1 MTPLDE
7 AILENDSLPQHQ
19 RRTNQAIADMFG
31 TSEAAVRRHRKALKR
46 RSEMGKGGVDEY
58 FGVPVEAISARGK
71 TVRLAD
77 GSYEK
82 ITYKP
87 GVAERSE
94 VQAHRYEDLAPIFA
108 EPPAPLPA
116 HEVPTPSTVVV
127 VVSDLQIGKTDQ
139 RGGTEKTVRRV
150 RSAVAQIADH
160 VAGRFRKVILVD
172 CGDATEGFSNMV
184 SQSQTNDL
192 PLTYQIRTAQALLA
206 DTLRALAPTAEEVT
220 YVAVP
225 SNHCQV
231 RTGIGR
237 SNRASFPGDDYGL
250 LIADNIRQIV
260 GGRPGY
266 EHVHFKTPGKWL
278 ESLTVTAADGT
289 VMGVTHGHAAG
300 AKNRVADW
308 YRGQVFGCVA
318 GMQDAW
324 VLLHGHWHAFSVQT
338 VGENRQIICAPT
350 ADPGSSWFQNASGES
365 SRPALLTFELGGG
378 TSSNW
383 RLWP

>member
-7 AILENDSLPQHQ
+7 AILENDALPQHQ
-19 RRTNQAIADMFG
+19 RRTNQAIADEFG

-46 RSEMGKGGVDEY
+46 RSEMSKGGVDEY

-71 TVRLAD
+71 TVRLPD

-87 GVAERSE
+87 GVAERGE

-108 EPPAPLPA
+108 APAATAP
-116 HEVPTPSTVVV
+116 EVSTLSTAVV

-139 RGGTEKTVRRV
+139 RGGTEETIRRV
-150 RSAVAQIADH
+150 RSTVARIADH
-160 VAGRFRKVILVD
+160 AAGRYRKVILVD
-172 CGDATEGFSNMV
+172 CGDSTEGFSNTV
-184 SQSQTNDL
+184 SQAQTNDL

-206 DTLRALAPTAEEVT
+206 DTLRALTPTAPEVT

-250 LIADNIRQIV
+250 LIADNIRQIIA
-260 GGRPGY
+260 GRPGY
-266 EHVHFKTPGKWL
+266 EHVQFETPERRL
-278 ESLTVTAADGT
+278 ESLTVRAADGT
-289 VMGVTHGHAAG
+289 TMGVTHGHAAG
-300 AKNRVADW
+300 SRSRVADW
-308 YRGQVFGCVA
+308 FRGQAFGCVA
-318 GMQDAW
+318 GMQHAR
-324 VLLHGHWHAFSVQT
+324 VLLHGHWHSFSVQT
-338 VGENRQIICAPT
+338 VGDSRQIICAPT
-350 ADPGSSWFQNASGES
+350 ADPGSSWFQNASGDS
-365 SRPALLTFELGGG
+365 STPSLLTFELGAG
-378 TSSNW
+378 TSSGW
-383 RLWP
+383 RLWS

>member
-7 AILENDSLPQHQ
+7 AILENDSLPRNQ
-19 RRTNQAIADMFG
+19 RRTNQAIADEYG

-46 RSEMGKGGVDEY
+46 RSEMSRGGIDEY
-58 FGVPVEAISARGK
+58 FGVPVGAITARGK

-87 GVAERSE
+87 GAAEREE
-94 VQAHRYEDLAPIFA
+94 VQARRFEDLAPIFA
-108 EPPAPLPA
+108 EPVKAA
-116 HEVPTPSTVVV
+116 AEVPSPSTLVV
-127 VVSDLQIGKTDQ
+127 VVSDLQIGKTD
-139 RGGTEKTVRRV
+139 RSGGTEETVRRT
-150 RSAVAQIADH
+150 RAAVASIADWA
-160 VAGRFRKVILVD
+160 AGRYRQVILVD
-172 CGDATEGFSNMV
+172 CGDSTEGFSNTV
-184 SQSQTNDL
+184 SQAQTNDL

-206 DTLRALAPTAEEVT
+206 DTLRTLTPAAPEVT

-260 GGRPGY
+260 SGRPGY
-266 EHVHFKTPGKWL
+266 ERVQFEVPERRL
-278 ESLTVTAADGT
+278 ESLTVRAADGT

-300 AKNRVADW
+300 SKSRVAEW
-308 YRGQVFGCVA
+308 FRGQAFGCVA
-318 GMQDAW
+318 GMQHAR
-324 VLLHGHWHAFSVQT
+324 VLLHGHWHSFSVQT
-338 VGENRQIICAPT
+338 VGDNRQIVCAPT
-350 ADPGSSWFQNASGES
+350 IDPGSSWFQNASGES
-365 SRPALLTFELGGG
+365 SLPRLLTFELGGG
-378 TSSNW
+378 TSSGW
-383 RLWP
+383 RLWS

>member
-7 AILENDSLPQHQ
+7 AIIKNDTLPQQQ
-19 RRTNQAIADMFG
+19 RRTNQAIADEFG

-46 RSEMGKGGVDEY
+46 RSEMGRGGVDEY
-58 FGVPVEAISARGK
+58 FGVPVEAITARGK

-87 GVAERSE
+87 GAAERSE
-94 VQAHRYEDLAPIFA
+94 VQARRFEDLAPIFM
-108 EPPAPLPA
+108 EPASPAT
-116 HEVPTPSTVVV
+116 EVASPSTVVV

-139 RGGTEKTVRRV
+139 GGGTEETVRRV
-150 RSAVAQIADH
+150 RAAVARIVGH
-160 VAGRFRKVILVD
+160 VTGRYRKVILVD
-172 CGDATEGFSNMV
+172 CGDSTEGFSNTV

-206 DTLRALAPTAEEVT
+206 DTLKALAPAAPEVT

-260 GGRPGY
+260 AGRPGY
-266 EHVHFKTPGKWL
+266 EHVQFETPGKRL
-278 ESLTVTAADGT
+278 ESLTVRAADGT

-300 AKNRVADW
+300 SKTRVADW
-308 YRGQVFGCVA
+308 FRGQAFGCVA
-318 GMQDAW
+318 GLQDAR
-324 VLLHGHWHAFSVQT
+324 VLLHGHWHSFSVQT
-338 VGENRQIICAPT
+338 VGDSRQIICAPT
-350 ADPGSSWFQNASGES
+350 ADPGSSWFQNASGDS
-365 SRPALLTFELGGG
+365 SAPSLLTFDLGGG
-378 TSSNW
+378 MSSGW
-383 RLWP
+383 RLWS

>member
-7 AILENDSLPQHQ
+7 AILENDALPQHQ
-19 RRTNQAIADMFG
+19 RRTNQAIADEFG

-94 VQAHRYEDLAPIFA
+94 VRAHRYEDLAPIFA
-108 EPPAPLPA
+108 EPAAPAP
-116 HEVPTPSTVVV
+116 EVPTPSTAVV
-127 VVSDLQIGKTDQ
+127 VVSDLQIGKTD
-139 RGGTEKTVRRV
+139 RGGGTEETVRRV
-150 RSAVAQIADH
+150 RSTVARIADH

-172 CGDATEGFSNMV
+172 CGDSTEGFNNTV

-231 RTGIGR
+231 RTGLGR
-237 SNRASFPGDDYGL
+237 GSRASFPGDDYGL
-250 LIADNIRQIV
+250 LIADNLRQIV
-260 GGRPGY
+260 ADRPGY
-266 EHVHFKTPGKWL
+266 GHVRFATPDKWL
-278 ESLTVTAADGT
+278 ESLTVRAADGT
-289 VMGVTHGHAAG
+289 TMGVTHGHAAG
-300 AKNRVADW
+300 SKNRVADW

-318 GMQDAW
+318 GMQDAG
-324 VLLHGHWHAFSVQT
+324 VLLHGHWHSFSVQT
-338 VGENRQIICAPT
+338 VGDSRQIICAPT
-350 ADPGSSWFQNASGES
+350 ADPGSSWFRNASGDS
-365 SRPALLTFELGGG
+365 STPSLLTFELGSG
-378 TSSNW
+378 TSYGW
-383 RLWP
+383 RLWT

>member
-19 RRTNQAIADMFG
+19 RRTNQAIADKFG

-58 FGVPVEAISARGK
+58 FGVPVEAITARGK

-87 GVAERSE
+87 GVVERGE
-94 VQAHRYEDLAPIFA
+94 VQARRFEDLAPIFA
-108 EPPAPLPA
+108 EPAAPAA
-116 HEVPTPSTVVV
+116 EVSSLSTVVV

-139 RGGTEKTVRRV
+139 GGGTEETVRRV
-150 RSAVAQIADH
+150 RSTVAQIADH
-160 VAGRFRKVILVD
+160 VAGRYRKVILVD
-172 CGDATEGFSNMV
+172 CGDSTEGFSNTV
-184 SQSQTNDL
+184 SQAQTNDL

-206 DTLRALAPTAEEVT
+206 DTLRALASAAPEVA
-220 YVAVP
+220 YVSVP

-250 LIADNIRQIV
+250 LIADNIRQIIA
-260 GGRPGY
+260 GRPGY
-266 EHVHFKTPGKWL
+266 EHVRFEVPEKRL
-278 ESLTVTAADGT
+278 ESLTVRAADGT
-289 VMGVTHGHAAG
+289 TMGVTHGHAAG
-300 AKNRVADW
+300 TKNRVADW
-308 YRGQVFGCVA
+308 FRGQAFGCVA
-318 GMQDAW
+318 GMQDAR
-324 VLLHGHWHAFSVQT
+324 VLLHGHWHSFSVQT
-338 VGENRQIICAPT
+338 VGDSRQIICAPT
-350 ADPGSSWFQNASGES
+350 VDPGSSWFQNASGDS
-365 SRPALLTFELGGG
+365 STPSLLTFELGGG
-378 TSSNW
+378 TSSGW
-383 RLWP
+383 RLWS